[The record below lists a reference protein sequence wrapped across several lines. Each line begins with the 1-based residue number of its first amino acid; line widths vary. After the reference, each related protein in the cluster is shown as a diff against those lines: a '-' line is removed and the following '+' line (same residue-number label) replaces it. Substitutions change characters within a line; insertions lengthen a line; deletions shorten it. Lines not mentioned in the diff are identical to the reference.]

1 MLHPRQQVITI
12 ALLYIL
18 AAWWPFQLE
27 LPYTVPNGMVV
38 DARGVILERQ
48 GLLRADARPLVRAI
62 RSKPGMVFQVE
73 LRIRT
78 VSVDQVGPAR
88 ILEIGQDHHRMNL
101 MVGQSGDTIVARV
114 RHSDS
119 DTAGIP
125 PLVARGVLAAG
136 RATNVVLT
144 VLSDQIELYIDGELI
159 DARHIAST
167 TETWSEDTVLTIGD
181 SPVGERT
188 WLGWLE
194 SGRLEL
200 DGVEILNIVESAN
213 DMRPERIHHIPGRIR
228 NVLEHSGLP
237 PTGLNDM
244 LVNLLGFV
252 PLGFLGARAWR
263 IRPLHAVLLLVVCT
277 SMTME
282 LGQIAFADRTPSVL
296 DLTLNL
302 IGGMLGALLFS
313 RIQPSD
319 RV

>member
-27 LPYTVPNGMVV
+27 LPYTVPNGMAV
-38 DARGVILERQ
+38 DARGIILERQ
-48 GLLRADARPLVRAI
+48 GLIRADARPLVRAI
-62 RSKPGMVFQVE
+62 RSKPGMVFQVK

-78 VSVDQVGPAR
+78 VSVDQGGPAR

-119 DTAGIP
+119 DTAGLP
-125 PLVARGVLAAG
+125 PLVARGVLSVG
-136 RATNVVLT
+136 RATNLVLT
-144 VLSDQIELYIDGELI
+144 VLSDQIELHIDGELI
-159 DARHIAST
+159 DVRHTANT
-167 TETWSEDTVLTIGD
+167 TETWSEDAMLTVGD
-181 SPVGERT
+181 SPIGERA

-194 SGRLEL
+194 SGFLEL

-213 DMRPERIHHIPGRIR
+213 DMRPERILHIPGRIR
-228 NVLEHSGLP
+228 NVLDHGGLP
-237 PTGLNDM
+237 PTGLFDM

-263 IRPLHAVLLLVVCT
+263 THPLYAVMLLVVCT

-282 LGQIAFADRTPSVL
+282 LGQIAFTGRIPSVL

-302 IGGMLGALLFS
+302 IGGMFGALLFS

>member
-1 MLHPRQQVITI
+1 
-12 ALLYIL
+12 
-18 AAWWPFQLE
+18 
-27 LPYTVPNGMVV
+27 
-38 DARGVILERQ
+38 
-48 GLLRADARPLVRAI
+48 
-62 RSKPGMVFQVE
+62 
-73 LRIRT
+73 
-78 VSVDQVGPAR
+78 
-88 ILEIGQDHHRMNL
+88 
-101 MVGQSGDTIVARV
+101 
-114 RHSDS
+114 HSDS
-119 DTAGIP
+119 DTAGLP
-125 PLVARGVLAAG
+125 PLVARGVLAVG
-136 RATNVVLT
+136 RTTNLVLT
-144 VLSDQIELYIDGELI
+144 VLPDQIELHVDGELI
-159 DARHIAST
+159 DVRHTDNT
-167 TETWSEDTVLTIGD
+167 TETWSEDTVLTVGD
-181 SPVGERT
+181 SPVGERA

-228 NVLEHSGLP
+228 NVLEHGGLP
-237 PTGLNDM
+237 PTGLIDM